1 VQQETN
7 PGGIIVFGHT
17 IRCAAMAIIAACG
30 LMFSASNAYAQDE
43 YPNVWLNP
51 GFLTYHFDRDV
62 DLREDNLGIGAEI
75 EFNTDHVLMG
85 GTFMNSEDERSR
97 YFGYQWRPLHWAVGS
112 ANVHVGLVAAA
123 LDGYPRNKDGDWFL
137 VALPLLAVQG
147 DRLGVNLTVI
157 PTIENRVYGAIAL
170 QFRLRVW

>member
-1 VQQETN
+1 
-7 PGGIIVFGHT
+7 
-17 IRCAAMAIIAACG
+17 MAFAE
-30 LMFSASNAYAQDE
+30 DT

-51 GFLTYHFDRDV
+51 GFLTYHFDRDA

-97 YFGYQWRPLHWAVGS
+97 YIGYQWRPLHFDVAG
-112 ANVHVGLVAAA
+112 ADLHLGLVAAA
-123 LDGYPRNKDGDWFL
+123 LDGYPRNKDGDWFV
-137 VALPLLAVQG
+137 VALPLLALQG
-147 DRLGVNLTVI
+147 DRLGINLTVI
-157 PTIENRVYGAIAL
+157 PTIENRVYGSIAL